1 MSRLTLAEVVQAPL
15 QEDEETR
22 YAGPTRAFITQGSVF
37 YYRPSEHYRDWIEI
51 FTHRGKSLGSFRAL
65 SEFTGALKVG
75 REPHPLPTSDN
86 GRALYRELLP
96 LVGHR
101 IVRIEIL
108 EPEECRMPFS
118 VLLLDDGREVIVQS
132 DPEGN
137 DGGFPTWCGRHRKDR
152 KKRCERGRRLP

>member
-1 MSRLTLAEVVQAPL
+1 MSGLTLDEVVRAPL

-22 YAGPTRAFITQGSVF
+22 YTSGTRAFIAGGEVF
-37 YYRPSEHYRDWIEI
+37 YYRRSAHYRDWVEI
-51 FTHRGKSLGSFRAL
+51 FTHRGQSLGSFRAL
-65 SEFTGALKVG
+65 SQLTDALKAG
-75 REPHPLPTSDN
+75 RERHPLPTSEN

-108 EPEECRMPFS
+108 EPADCLMPFS

-137 DGGFPTWCGRHRKDR
+137 DGGFPHVVRPPQKGGEGEGR
-152 KKRCERGRRLP
+152 EG